1 MSTYSRGY
9 DAARIGILGVI
20 ATAVFTGLFLYVTNR
35 GLAMR
40 RSDVFVRMSNASGL
54 KKGDPVVYR
63 GVTVGEVRRLTFG
76 RGGEVLVRSKLL
88 EPLPLTTDAHAEL
101 VPVDLF
107 GRQSL
112 VLRDGDR
119 YAPPLEPSDTIDGIP
134 PTTIATRMNELGNR
148 AERLLSDSMVGL
160 LEATLR
166 GSKAATEQL
175 ATLGTTVDR
184 LVRAQHVNITALTE
198 NAAGVARNLNEVT
211 APAEFSA
218 VRSNLVNATARLDSV
233 TLTLA
238 SLVGGIERG
247 EGSAGKMLRDDAMYE
262 RTNALLAS
270 LEELARD
277 VKANPKRY
285 INVKI
290 F

>member
-9 DAARIGILGVI
+9 HAARIGILGII
-20 ATAVFTGLFLYVTNR
+20 ATAVFFGLFLYVTNR

-40 RSDVFVRMSNASGL
+40 RSDIYVRMNNASGL

-63 GVTVGEVRRLTFG
+63 GVTVGEVRKLIFAESG
-76 RGGEVLVRSKLL
+76 DVLVRAKLL
-88 EPLPLTTDAHAEL
+88 EPLPLTTEARAEL

-119 YAPPLEPSDTIDGIP
+119 FAPRLASSDTVEGLP
-134 PTTIATRMNELGNR
+134 PVTIATRMSDLGNR
-148 AERLLSDSMVGL
+148 AERLLSDSMVAL

-166 GSKAATEQL
+166 GSKAATEQVAVL
-175 ATLGTTVDR
+175 SASMDR
-184 LVRAQHVNITALTE
+184 LVRGQHANLTMLTE
-198 NAAGVARNLNEVT
+198 NAANLARNLNKAT
-211 APAEFSA
+211 SPADLSA
-218 VRSNLVNATARLDSV
+218 VQNNLVHATARLDSV
-233 TLTLA
+233 TVSLA
-238 SLVGGIERG
+238 ALMNGMERG
-247 EGSAGKMLRDDAMYE
+247 EGSAGKLLRDDAMYD
-262 RTNALLAS
+262 RTTALLAS

-285 INVKI
+285 INVKV